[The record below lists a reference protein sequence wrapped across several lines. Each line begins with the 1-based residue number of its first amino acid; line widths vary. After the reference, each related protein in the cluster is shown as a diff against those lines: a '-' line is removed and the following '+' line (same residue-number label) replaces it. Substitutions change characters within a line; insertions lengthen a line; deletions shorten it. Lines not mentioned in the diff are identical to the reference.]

1 VRARDCI
8 GRAVDLF
15 ASVRSKVHL
24 GSALRTLGEI
34 TAAGGWGAAHTK
46 SAREYYARSV
56 AIFEQT
62 GNEVELARTYK
73 VYARFLKAEPEWAD
87 DDAVREEANQMHAR
101 AEEIFGRLRI
111 SLADRSG
118 PNPAVPR

>member
-1 VRARDCI
+1 MYRPRRSFLSPWAGD
-8 GRAVDLF
+8 GVDI
-15 ASVRSKVHL
+15 VC
-24 GSALRTLGEI
+24 GCG
-34 TAAGGWGAAHTK
+34 AGGWGAAHTK

-87 DDAVREEANQMHAR
+87 DDAVREEAEQMHTR